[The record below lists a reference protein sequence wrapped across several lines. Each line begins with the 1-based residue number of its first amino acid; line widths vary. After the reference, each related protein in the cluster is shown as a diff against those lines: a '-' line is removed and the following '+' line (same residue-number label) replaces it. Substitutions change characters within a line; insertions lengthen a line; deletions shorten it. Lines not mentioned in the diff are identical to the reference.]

1 MKHVRRSHLPCRLAA
16 VLAAFVSVPALAAP
30 PLATLVFRDGGRPVL
45 SITDPHGLAL
55 VDETLGLRTTDAD
68 LTHDLKLVAT
78 SHRQLTERYR
88 MTVGKRL
95 DRSANLSET
104 RYALQNAKGQ
114 KLDVVVRI
122 ANDGVAF
129 RYELPGVTQATVTG
143 EATAFALSPN
153 AKAWLLPY
161 NPQYEKERIETTAGA
176 AATGDFG
183 YPSLFRVGD
192 NYVLIT
198 EANADGR
205 YDGSRLTHATNSGTY
220 ALTLADPRVDSNGVT
235 PWRTVIA
242 GDLATVTESTL
253 VDDLADP
260 AHFTDTSWI
269 RPGKVAWSWL
279 SEHESPSNAERQK
292 AYVDFAS
299 RNRIPYVLVDEGWN
313 DSWVPDLVRY
323 AKAKHVDI
331 LLWFHWSKLDTPAK
345 RMAGLTKVKGWG
357 VKGVKIDFM
366 ESDSQA
372 RYRWYDATLA
382 DTARLHLMVNFHGA
396 TIPHGL
402 ARTWPHLMTME
413 GVRGAEN
420 DPPVVGNTIQPFTRN
435 VVGSMDYTPVALD
448 AGKMEAS
455 IAHEVALPIV
465 FESGWTHLAD
475 RPEAYEKRPQALAFI
490 DQVPTVWDETKL
502 IAGTPGQDAVFARR
516 SGDRWFIG
524 AIAAGP
530 ARRLTVPLA
539 SLGVGPWH
547 ADIVRDG
554 VGRGDVVR
562 SAQNVTADGS
572 LSFDVPV
579 NGGFAAILCPVA
591 KGQFANGCYR

>member
-1 MKHVRRSHLPCRLAA
+1 MKPARLSHAPCRLAA
-16 VLAAFVSVPALAAP
+16 ALAMFVSVPALATP

-45 SITDPHGLAL
+45 SITDPHGLPL

-68 LTHDLKLVAT
+68 LTRGLKLVAT
-78 SHRQLTERYR
+78 SQRQLTERYR

-95 DRSANLSET
+95 DRNANLSET

-114 KLDVVVRI
+114 KLDIVVRV

-129 RYELPGVTQATVTG
+129 RYELPGVSSATVTG
-143 EATAFALSPN
+143 EATSFTVPAA

-176 AATGDFG
+176 AAAGDFG

-192 NYVLIT
+192 NYVLVT

-205 YDGSRLTHATNSGTY
+205 YDGSRLTHAANSGTY
-220 ALTLADPRVDSNGVT
+220 TLTLADSRVESTGVT

-260 AHFTDTSWI
+260 ATFADTSWV

-299 RNRIPYVLVDEGWN
+299 RNRIPYVLVDEGWS

-323 AKAKHVDI
+323 ANAKHVDI

-345 RMAGLTKVKGWG
+345 RMAELTKVKAWG

-420 DPPVVGNTIQPFTRN
+420 DPPAVGNTIQPFTRN
-435 VVGSMDYTPVALD
+435 VVGSMDYTPVAFD
-448 AGKMEAS
+448 AGRKEAS

-554 VGRGDVVR
+554 PGRGDVLR
-562 SAQNVTADGS
+562 SAQNVTADGT

-579 NGGFAAILCPVA
+579 NGGFAAILCPLA

>member
-1 MKHVRRSHLPCRLAA
+1 MKPMRHSLAPRPLAA
-16 VLAAFVSVPALAAP
+16 AFAAFVSLPAIATP

-45 SITDPHGLAL
+45 SITDPHGLTL

-68 LTHDLKLVAT
+68 LTHDLRLIGT
-78 SHRQLTERYR
+78 TQRQLNERYR

-95 DRSANLSET
+95 DRNANLSET
-104 RYALQNAKGQ
+104 RYALQNDKGQ

-129 RYELPGVTQATVTG
+129 RYELPGATRATVTG
-143 EATAFALSPN
+143 EATAFTVPAT

-161 NPQYEKERIETTAGA
+161 NPQYEKERIETTAGGA
-176 AATGDFG
+176 APGDFG

-192 NYVLIT
+192 NYMLIT

-205 YDGSRLTHATNSGTY
+205 YDGSRLTHTANSGRY
-220 ALTLADPRVDSNGVT
+220 ALTLADARVESTGIT

-242 GDLATVTESTL
+242 GDLATVAESTL

-260 AHFTDTSWI
+260 ARFSDTSWI

-279 SEHESPSNAERQK
+279 SEHDSPSNAQRQR
-292 AYVDFAS
+292 AYVDFAA
-299 RNRIPYVLVDEGWN
+299 RNRIPYVLVDEGWS
-313 DSWVPDLVRY
+313 DTWVPDLVRY
-323 AKAKHVDI
+323 ANAKHVDI
-331 LLWFHWSKLDTPAK
+331 LLWFHWSKLDTPSK
-345 RMAGLTKVKGWG
+345 RIAELTRVKGWG

-372 RYRWYDATLA
+372 RYRWYDDTLA
-382 DTARLHLMVNFHGA
+382 DTAKLQLMVNFHGA

-402 ARTWPHLMTME
+402 ARTWPHLMSME

-420 DPPVVGNTIQPFTRN
+420 DAPAVGNTIQPYTRN
-435 VVGSMDYTPVALD
+435 VVGSMDYTPVAFD
-448 AGKMEAS
+448 AGRKEAS

-475 RPEAYEKRPQALAFI
+475 MPEAYERRPQALAFL

-502 IAGTPGQDAVFARR
+502 IGGTPGQDAIFARR

-524 AIAAGP
+524 AIAAG
-530 ARRLTVPLA
+530 AGRRLTAPLA

-554 VGRGDVVR
+554 TGRGDVVR
-562 SAQNVTADGS
+562 TAQTVTADGS

-579 NGGFAAILCPVA
+579 NGGFAAILCPLA

>member
-1 MKHVRRSHLPCRLAA
+1 MQPARRPIDLRRFAA
-16 VLAAFVSVPALAAP
+16 ALAALIAVSAWATP
-30 PLATLVFRDGGRPVL
+30 PLATVVFRDGGRPVL
-45 SITDPHGLAL
+45 AVTDPQGAPL
-55 VDETLGLRTTDAD
+55 VDATLGLRTSDAD
-68 LTHDLKLVAT
+68 LTQGLRLVG
-78 SHRQLTERYR
+78 SSQRQLTEHYR
-88 MTVGKRL
+88 MTTGKRL
-95 DRSANLSET
+95 DRTANFAET
-104 RYALQNAKGQ
+104 RYSLQNAKGQ
-114 KLDVVVRI
+114 KLDVVVRM

-129 RYELPGVTQATVTG
+129 RYEIPGVASATVTG
-143 EATAFALSPN
+143 EATAFTVPAE

-161 NPQYEKERIETTAGA
+161 GPQYEKERIETTADGA
-176 AATGDFG
+176 APGEYG
-183 YPSLFRVGD
+183 YPSLFRMGD
-192 NYVLIT
+192 RYVLIT

-205 YDGSRLTHATNSGTY
+205 YDGSRLTHVAGSGNY
-220 ALTLADPRVDSNGVT
+220 ALTLADARVESTGVT

-253 VDDLADP
+253 VDDLAD
-260 AHFTDTSWI
+260 ASKLSDTTWI

-279 SEHESPSNAERQK
+279 SEHDSPSNAARQR
-292 AYVDFAS
+292 AYVDFAA
-299 RNRIPYVLVDEGWN
+299 RNGIPYVLVDEGW
-313 DSWVPDLVRY
+313 SATWVPDLVRY
-323 AKAKHVDI
+323 ANAKHVDI

-345 RMAGLTKVKGWG
+345 RMAQLTQVKGWG

-366 ESDSQA
+366 ESDSQD
-372 RYRWYDATLA
+372 RFRWYDATLA

-396 TIPHGL
+396 TVPHGL

-420 DPPVVGNTIQPFTRN
+420 DPPAVGNTIQPFTRN
-435 VVGSMDYTPVALD
+435 VVGSMDYTPVAFD
-448 AGKMEAS
+448 AGRQQAS

-475 RPEAYEKRPQALAFI
+475 RPEAYDRRAVALAFL

-502 IAGTPGQDAVFARR
+502 IAGVPGQDAIFARR

-524 AIAAGP
+524 AIAAGT
-530 ARRLTVPLA
+530 ARRLTAPLA

-554 VGRGDVVR
+554 AGRGDVVR
-562 SAQNVTADGS
+562 SAQNVTADGN
-572 LSFDVPV
+572 LSFEVPA

>member
-1 MKHVRRSHLPCRLAA
+1 MKPIRRSLA
-16 VLAAFVSVPALAAP
+16 LRRTAAALVACFSLPALATP

-45 SITDPHGLAL
+45 TITDPHGLTL

-68 LTHDLKLVAT
+68 LTHGLKLVGT
-78 SHRQLTERYR
+78 SQRQIAERYR

-104 RYALQNAKGQ
+104 RYALQNGKGQ

-129 RYELPGVTQATVTG
+129 RYELPGVARATVTS
-143 EATAFALSPN
+143 EATSFALPTT

-161 NPQYEKERIETTAGA
+161 NPQYEKERIETTAGGA
-176 AATGDFG
+176 APGDYG
-183 YPSLFRVGD
+183 YPSLFQVGD
-192 NYVLIT
+192 NYVLVT

-205 YDGSRLTHATNSGTY
+205 YDGSRLTHTANSGTY
-220 ALTLADPRVDSNGVT
+220 ALTLADARVESTGVT

-260 AHFTDTSWI
+260 ARFADTSWI
-269 RPGKVAWSWL
+269 RPGRVAWSWL
-279 SEHESPSNAERQK
+279 SEHDSPSNAERQK
-292 AYVDFAS
+292 AYVDFAA
-299 RNRIPYVLVDEGWN
+299 RNRIPYVLVDEGWSE
-313 DSWVPDLVRY
+313 SWVPGLVRY
-323 AKAKHVDI
+323 ANAKHVDI

-345 RMAGLTKVKGWG
+345 RMAELTRVKGWG
-357 VKGVKIDFM
+357 VKGVKVDFM

-372 RYRWYDATLA
+372 RYRWYDDTLA
-382 DTARLHLMVNFHGA
+382 DTAKLHLMVNFHGA

-420 DPPVVGNTIQPFTRN
+420 DPPAVGNTIQPYTRN
-435 VVGSMDYTPVALD
+435 VVGSMDYTPVAFD
-448 AGKMEAS
+448 AGRKEAS

-475 RPEAYEKRPQALAFI
+475 MPEAYERRPQALAFL
-490 DQVPTVWDETKL
+490 DQIPTVWDETKL
-502 IAGTPGQDAVFARR
+502 VGGTPGQDAIFARR

-524 AIAAGP
+524 AISAGP
-530 ARRLTVPLA
+530 ARRLSVPLS

-554 VGRGDVVR
+554 SGRGDVVR
-562 SAQNVTADGS
+562 TAQNVTADGS

-579 NGGFAAILCPVA
+579 NGGFAAILCPAA
-591 KGQFANGCYR
+591 KGQFANGCY

>member
-1 MKHVRRSHLPCRLAA
+1 MKPVRRSFVPRRIAAMLAA
-16 VLAAFVSVPALAAP
+16 CFCLPALASP

-45 SITDPHGLAL
+45 TITDPHGLAL
-55 VDETLGLRTTDAD
+55 VDETLGLRTTEAD
-68 LTHDLKLVAT
+68 LTHDLRLVGT
-78 SHRQLTERYR
+78 TQRQLTERYR

-95 DRSANLSET
+95 ERNANLSET
-104 RYALQNAKGQ
+104 RYALQNDKGQ
-114 KLDVVVRI
+114 KLDIVVRV

-129 RYELPGVTQATVTG
+129 RYEIPGTTRATVTG
-143 EATAFALSPN
+143 EATAFAVPPT

-161 NPQYEKERIETTAGA
+161 NPQYEKERIETTAGSA
-176 AATGDFG
+176 APGDYG
-183 YPSLFRVGD
+183 YPTLFQVGD
-192 NYVLIT
+192 NYVLVT

-205 YDGSRLTHATNSGTY
+205 YDGSRLTHAANSGTY
-220 ALTLADPRVDSNGVT
+220 ALTLADARVESTGVT

-260 AHFTDTSWI
+260 ARFADTSWI

-279 SEHESPSNAERQK
+279 SEHDSPSNAERQK
-292 AYVDFAS
+292 AYVDFAA

-313 DSWVPDLVRY
+313 ESWVPALVRY
-323 AKAKHVDI
+323 ANAKHVDI

-345 RMAGLTKVKGWG
+345 RMAELTRVKGWG
-357 VKGVKIDFM
+357 VKGVKVDFM

-372 RYRWYDATLA
+372 RYRWYDDTLA
-382 DTARLHLMVNFHGA
+382 DTAKLHLMVNFHGA

-420 DPPVVGNTIQPFTRN
+420 DPPAVGNTIQPYTRN
-435 VVGSMDYTPVALD
+435 VVGSMDYTPVAFD
-448 AGKMEAS
+448 AGRKEAS

-475 RPEAYEKRPQALAFI
+475 MPEAYQRRPQALAFL

-502 IAGTPGQDAVFARR
+502 LGGTPGQDAIFARR

-524 AIAAGP
+524 AISAGP
-530 ARRLTVPLA
+530 ARRLSVPLA

-554 VGRGDVVR
+554 IGRGDVAR
-562 SAQNVTADGS
+562 TAQNVTADGT
-572 LSFDVPV
+572 LSFEVSA
-579 NGGFAAILCPVA
+579 NGGFAAILCPLA